1 MEIEEEVHI
10 SQIQIGDTIKH
21 YDTLYTVGKNDIKR
35 SEFMGLTLRGDNYR
49 GGTKKVIKITFK
61 SFKAKL

>member
-10 SQIQIGDTIKH
+10 SQIHIGDTIKH
-21 YDTLYTVGKNDIKR
+21 YGTLYTVGKNDL
-35 SEFMGLTLRGDNYR
+35 SYDSFMGICLRGDNYR

-61 SFKAKL
+61 